1 MFAEDFILN
10 CARSIKAY
18 HQIYSMTE
26 KKFIRIAE
34 KLGWSVSKDKETLEL
49 QQYTSYGQDFIFS
62 VNRNDDYVMQV
73 YNYYE
78 SFDPDE
84 EALLWV
90 DDSGH
95 GKNGAPYRLAD
106 IITDMEE
113 VETMLQEL
121 YAELISFNS

>member
-1 MFAEDFILN
+1 MN
-10 CARSIKAY
+10 
-18 HQIYSMTE
+18 E

-49 QQYTSYGQDFIFS
+49 QQYTSYGQDFNFS

-78 SFDPDE
+78 SYDPDE

-95 GKNGAPYRLAD
+95 GKNGAPYRLKD

-113 VETMLQEL
+113 VEGMLAEL
-121 YAELISFNS
+121 YNELICNTING